1 MELFNQDADI
11 HRETAA
17 QVYGVS
23 SHEVTPDQRRHAKV
37 INLGILYGM
46 SSHGLSVATGMNLI
60 EAKDFLETYKKLR
73 IPIFEYTSSLVDS
86 ARKDGY
92 VETLFGRRRPMP
104 DIQSSNFMVRS
115 GAERAA
121 MNMPI
126 QGTEAD
132 LMKMAMIAVDE
143 KLGALTD
150 DIKKTVPEL
159 KDEDIPK
166 QLLQIHDS
174 IMIECREQDVEK
186 VEKILVETMES
197 IYPELPV
204 KLKVDVTSGKTWGDL

>member
-1 MELFNQDADI
+1 
-11 HRETAA
+11 
-17 QVYGVS
+17 
-23 SHEVTPDQRRHAKV
+23 
-37 INLGILYGM
+37 
-46 SSHGLSVATGMNLI
+46 
-60 EAKDFLETYKKLR
+60 
-73 IPIFEYTSSLVDS
+73 
-86 ARKDGY
+86 
-92 VETLFGRRRPMP
+92 
-104 DIQSSNFMVRS
+104 
-115 GAERAA
+115 
-121 MNMPI
+121 MPI